1 MAPDGAPAA
10 APAQTAVEVWRQ
22 RVVASGD
29 QAAYRHRPDRAELG
43 TWQSMTWRQADS
55 AAREIAAGLAAL
67 GVGRG
72 DPVCVLGQTRLEWVL
87 CDLGILLAGGA
98 TVPIYASSTP
108 DQVGFIVRDSGAKVL
123 IVENAAQ
130 LDKVLLLQAQM

>member
-72 DPVCVLGQTRLEWVL
+72 DPVCVLGQTRLEWGL

-98 TVPIYASSTP
+98 TAAIFGPRTP
-108 DQVGFIVRDSGAKVL
+108 GHGRFILPGPA
-123 IVENAAQ
+123 
-130 LDKVLLLQAQM
+130 